1 MLRGM
6 IAAAGEGATPYAELL
21 DALNRYSD
29 LEVGINV

>member
-29 LEVGINV
+29 LEVGINA